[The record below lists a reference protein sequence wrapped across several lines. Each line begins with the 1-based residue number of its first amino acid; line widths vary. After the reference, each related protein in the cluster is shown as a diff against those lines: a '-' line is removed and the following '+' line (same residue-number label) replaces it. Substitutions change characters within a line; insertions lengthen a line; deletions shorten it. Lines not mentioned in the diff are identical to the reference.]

1 MPFETA
7 FAVLNGLGAHNH
19 NGLGD
24 VKAAEGTCLG
34 LYIAG
39 AV

>member
-7 FAVLNGLGAHNH
+7 FAVLNGLGARNH